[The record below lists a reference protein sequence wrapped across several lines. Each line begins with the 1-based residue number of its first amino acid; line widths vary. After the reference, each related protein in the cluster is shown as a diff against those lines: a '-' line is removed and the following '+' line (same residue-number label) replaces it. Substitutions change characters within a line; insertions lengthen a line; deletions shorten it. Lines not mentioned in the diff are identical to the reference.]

1 MIRSAPA
8 SQGSMRA
15 AVERDLMR
23 GGAGSAELTV
33 RHMPSM
39 LVGLAVVAAIFADLA
54 RTSVVP
60 AGVPD
65 ESPFPGAHD

>member
-23 GGAGSAELTV
+23 SGAGPARLTV
-33 RHMPSM
+33 RHTRTL

-54 RTSVVP
+54 RSSVVP
-60 AGVPD
+60 VRVPD
-65 ESPFPGAHD
+65 GSPFPGADD